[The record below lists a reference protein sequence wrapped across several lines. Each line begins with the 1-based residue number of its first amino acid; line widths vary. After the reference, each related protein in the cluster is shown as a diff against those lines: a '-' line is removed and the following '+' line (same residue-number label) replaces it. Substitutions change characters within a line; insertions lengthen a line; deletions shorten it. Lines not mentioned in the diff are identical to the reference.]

1 MTVVIPELVIL
12 RHQLLILTNDY
23 FITYLGYIHFNLEVK
38 STGSNPVVML
48 ARKSVNANVS

>member
-12 RHQLLILTNDY
+12 RHQLLILTHDY

-48 ARKSVNANVS
+48 AVNANVS